1 MLTPVLRTCPFHP
14 LSADSRRRFLY
25 VRCSAIGPVNRV
37 LCKELKKNCQVQ
49 FDCAISGAVRCWGGI
64 DGREVF
70 QAMAHRKDKG
80 GQDLLRQLQGDL
92 PIEKRPFRTVAS
104 RAGMNEEAVLDAIGT
119 LVQQGVIRK
128 FGAILRHQ
136 RAGIT
141 RNAMVIWAVPPDRTE
156 EAGNV
161 FASFQEI
168 THCYERQPLFEGRYN
183 LFTMIHSA
191 EGSLED
197 AIAGISSRVGISD
210 YQVLESLDEFKK
222 SSMEYF

>member
-1 MLTPVLRTCPFHP
+1 MNHFED
-14 LSADSRRRFLY
+14 DSR
-25 VRCSAIGPVNRV
+25 
-37 LCKELKKNCQVQ
+37 
-49 FDCAISGAVRCWGGI
+49 
-64 DGREVF
+64 
-70 QAMAHRKDKG
+70 H
-80 GQDLLRQLQGDL
+80 DLLRQLQGDL
-92 PIEKRPFRTVAS
+92 PIEKRPFRALAS
-104 RAGMNEEAVLDAIGT
+104 RAGLNEEAVLDAIGT
-119 LVQQGVIRK
+119 LAQQGVIRK

-156 EAGNV
+156 EAGSV
-161 FASFQEI
+161 FASFREI
-168 THCYERQPLFEGRYN
+168 THCYERQPHFEGRYN

-197 AIAGISSRVGISD
+197 TIAGISSRVGISD